1 MASFITDHLNEI
13 VAEWESFARTLS
25 PASATMDSL
34 ALRDHAKQMLEAIAK
49 DIATSQSL
57 DQQELKSKGL
67 GPVFHGVE
75 TAAAAH
81 GALRHTVGFDLQ
93 QLVAEFRALRATV
106 LRLWVRNKRYHEPET
121 AYEIARFN
129 EAIDQ
134 ALAESIESYSKE
146 LAKSRDTF
154 LAILGH
160 DLRTPL
166 SAISSALK
174 ILSKPVTESQRLAA
188 LGAGTRSVS
197 FMTGMIRDL
206 LEYTRTRLGKGIPI
220 TREEANLETVCKS
233 AIGELSFVYP
243 EVGFRFES
251 SGVLKGL
258 FDPERMQQVVSNLLN
273 NAVQH
278 GKRGFPVS
286 LIAQG
291 SDAVLSFQVTNQ
303 GEPIEIESLQVI
315 FDPLVQIS
323 GEGSAPGKS
332 TNLGLGLFIAR
343 EIVIAHGGTIR
354 ATSSAVEGTTFFI
367 ELPRVHRLGGPAVKL
382 RRTATS

>member
-1 MASFITDHLNEI
+1 MPWKTTLRKATLSGFITDHLDEI
-13 VAEWESFARTLS
+13 VGEWETFARTLS

-34 ALRDHAKQMLEAIAK
+34 ALRDHARQILEAIAR
-49 DIATSQSL
+49 DITTSQSL
-57 DQQELKSKGL
+57 EQQELKSKGL
-67 GPVFHGVE
+67 GPVFKGPE

-81 GALRHTVGFDLQ
+81 GALRHTVGFDLR

-106 LRLWVRNKRYHEPET
+106 LRLWLRSKRYEDPEG

-129 EAIDQ
+129 EAVDQ
-134 ALAESIESYSKE
+134 ALAESVESYSRE
-146 LAKSRDTF
+146 LSKSRDTF

-160 DLRTPL
+160 DLRSPL
-166 SAISSALK
+166 SAMSGALH
-174 ILSKPVTESQRLAA
+174 ILSKPATDTQRLAA
-188 LGAGTRSVS
+188 LGAGFRSVS
-197 FMTGMIRDL
+197 FMSGMIRDL

-220 TREEANLETVCKS
+220 APEEANLEAVCKS
-233 AIGELSFVYP
+233 AISELSLVYP

-251 SGVLKGL
+251 RGALNGF

-291 SDAVLSFQVTNQ
+291 EAASLSLQVTNR
-303 GEPIEIESLQVI
+303 GEPIAAESLQVI
-315 FDPLVQIS
+315 FDPLVQLS
-323 GEGSAPGKS
+323 PEGSAPRLS

-343 EIVIAHGGTIR
+343 EIVVSHGGTIR
-354 ATSSAVEGTTFFI
+354 ATSSARDGTTFFA
-367 ELPRVHRLGGPAVKL
+367 ELPRSGRKAN
-382 RRTATS
+382 